1 MLDTVY
7 KINIYTIVEES
18 SDVQIES
25 KELHEKVGPCQ
36 IEYRHLFSMQV
47 ILLAGALNMFTEEM
61 DRSGSKMSIL

>member
-25 KELHEKVGPCQ
+25 KELHEKVVPFLDWAQ
-36 IEYRHLFSMQV
+36 TFIFYLLQV
-47 ILLAGALNMFTEEM
+47 IFMAGALNMFTEEM
-61 DRSGSKMSIL
+61 GRSSKM